1 DFSASAQSLPG
12 RMHEDPSWRNARGK
26 DALRV
31 AELAD
36 REGASGLIEGVRLG
50 GWIGLVGLQA
60 LPYAADAEVA
70 LGPLCMLAKEAGD
83 SARAHILRALLSVA
97 QRMRADVERVAAE
110 DITSC
115 LSTLASLSSAKHVP
129 PSQRDLADAARVRLQ
144 QLPP

>member
-1 DFSASAQSLPG
+1 
-12 RMHEDPSWRNARGK
+12 MHADPSWRNARDQ

-31 AELAD
+31 AELAE

-70 LGPLCMLAKEAGD
+70 LGPLCTLATETGD
-83 SARAHILRALLSVA
+83 SARALILRALLA
-97 QRMRADVERVAAE
+97 IAERTRADVERVAAE

-115 LSTLASLSSAKHVP
+115 LSALASLSSANHVP
-129 PSQRDLADAARVRLQ
+129 PSQRDLADATRVRLQ